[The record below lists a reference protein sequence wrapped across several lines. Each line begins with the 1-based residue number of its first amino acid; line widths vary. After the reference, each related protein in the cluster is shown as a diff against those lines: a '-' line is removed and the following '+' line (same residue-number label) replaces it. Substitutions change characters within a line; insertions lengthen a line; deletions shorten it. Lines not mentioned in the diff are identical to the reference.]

1 VSGSRP
7 SRTWSLIWNERWN
20 LAVAEPPEPIIAA
33 EPDLRFALASERTLL
48 AYQRTAIALIVAAVG
63 FAHFLDSGVLLMVL
77 CLVLVSAGGIA
88 AIGGHYR
95 YLAVNNA
102 IAKNQ
107 PIPSSPVP
115 ILLTVGLTGVVV
127 VSVIMVITKAG

>member
-1 VSGSRP
+1 
-7 SRTWSLIWNERWN
+7 
-20 LAVAEPPEPIIAA
+20 VAEAPEPIIAA

-63 FAHFLDSGVLLMVL
+63 FAHFLDNGPLLLIL
-77 CLVLVSAGGIA
+77 CLVLVLAGAVA
-88 AIGGHYR
+88 AIGGHFR

-102 IAKNQ
+102 IAKGQ

-115 ILLTVGLTGVVV
+115 LLLTATLFGVVV
-127 VSVIMVITKAG
+127 LSLIMVIEKAG

>member
-1 VSGSRP
+1 MSE
-7 SRTWSLIWNERWN
+7 L
-20 LAVAEPPEPIIAA
+20 PEPIIAA

-63 FAHFLDSGVLLMVL
+63 FAHFLDGGPLLLIL
-77 CLVLVSAGGIA
+77 CLVLVVGGAVA

-95 YLAVNNA
+95 YLAVNHA
-102 IAKNQ
+102 IASGK

-115 ILLTVGLTGVVV
+115 LLLTTSLFGVVIL
-127 VSVIMVITKAG
+127 SVIMVIEKAR

>member
-1 VSGSRP
+1 MD
-7 SRTWSLIWNERWN
+7 E
-20 LAVAEPPEPIIAA
+20 APEPVIAA

-63 FAHFLDSGVLLMVL
+63 FAHFLDRGALLMVL
-77 CLVLVSAGGIA
+77 CLVLVAAGAVA

-95 YLAVNNA
+95 YLAVNHA
-102 IAKNQ
+102 IATGR

-115 ILLTVGLTGVVV
+115 ILLTTALTAVVV
-127 VSVIMVITKAG
+127 LSVFMVITKAG

>member
-1 VSGSRP
+1 M
-7 SRTWSLIWNERWN
+7 
-20 LAVAEPPEPIIAA
+20 AEPTEPIIAA

-63 FAHFLDSGVLLMVL
+63 FAHFLEGGALLMVL
-77 CLVLVSAGGIA
+77 CLVLVLAGAVA

-95 YLAVNNA
+95 YLAVNKA
-102 IAKNQ
+102 IADGR

-115 ILLTVGLTGVVV
+115 VVLTAGLAGAVV